1 MFPFQNGGMFGFPNQ
16 NMPMQGMNMGGNG
29 WMEIYNL
36 INPNQQ
42 QNMIQNNFI
51 QNNNA
56 LPKINIVFRTTKAVR
71 TNITIDY
78 RKTVSELIQLYFK
91 RVGKPELFNRPLDI
105 CFIFNANKMNFND
118 QTPVQNYFLGVYN
131 PFITVNDTKDLIGA

>member
-16 NMPMQGMNMGGNG
+16 NMPMPGMNMGGNG

-78 RKTVSELIQLYFK
+78 GKTVSELIQLYFK

>member
-16 NMPMQGMNMGGNG
+16 NMPMQGMNIGGNG

-78 RKTVSELIQLYFK
+78 GKTVSELIQLYFK

>member
-1 MFPFQNGGMFGFPNQ
+1 MFPFKNGGMFGFPNQ

-78 RKTVSELIQLYFK
+78 GKTVSELIQLYFK

>member
-1 MFPFQNGGMFGFPNQ
+1 MFPIQNGGMFGFPNQ
-16 NMPMQGMNMGGNG
+16 NMPMQGMNIGGNG

-78 RKTVSELIQLYFK
+78 GKTVSELIQLYFK

>member
-1 MFPFQNGGMFGFPNQ
+1 MFPIQNGGMFGFPNQ
-16 NMPMQGMNMGGNG
+16 NMPMQGMNIEGNG

-78 RKTVSELIQLYFK
+78 GKTVSELIQLYFK

>member
-78 RKTVSELIQLYFK
+78 GKTVSELIQLYFK

>member
-1 MFPFQNGGMFGFPNQ
+1 MFGFPNQ

-78 RKTVSELIQLYFK
+78 GKTVSELIQLYFK

>member
-16 NMPMQGMNMGGNG
+16 NMPMQGMNIGGNG

-78 RKTVSELIQLYFK
+78 GKTVSELIQLYFK
-91 RVGKPELFNRPLDI
+91 RVDKSELFNRPLDI

-131 PFITVNDTKDLIGA
+131 PFITVNDTKD

>member
-16 NMPMQGMNMGGNG
+16 NMPMQGMNIEGNG

-78 RKTVSELIQLYFK
+78 GKTVSELIQLYFK

>member
-1 MFPFQNGGMFGFPNQ
+1 MYGFPNP
-16 NMPMQGMNMGGNG
+16 NFNPMPGMNIGGNMN
-29 WMEIYNL
+29 WMNMYNTAIPNQN
-36 INPNQQ
+36 INPIPNQSMF
-42 QNMIQNNFI
+42 NSG
-51 QNNNA
+51 
-56 LPKINIVFRTTKAVR
+56 KINVIFRTTKAVR

-78 RKTVSELIQLYFK
+78 GKTVSELIQLYFK

-118 QTPVQNYFLGVYN
+118 QTPVQNYFQGVYN

>member
-42 QNMIQNNFI
+42 QNMIQNN
-51 QNNNA
+51 
-56 LPKINIVFRTTKAVR
+56 LYKIIMLSLK
-71 TNITIDY
+71 
-78 RKTVSELIQLYFK
+78 
-91 RVGKPELFNRPLDI
+91 
-105 CFIFNANKMNFND
+105 
-118 QTPVQNYFLGVYN
+118 
-131 PFITVNDTKDLIGA
+131 